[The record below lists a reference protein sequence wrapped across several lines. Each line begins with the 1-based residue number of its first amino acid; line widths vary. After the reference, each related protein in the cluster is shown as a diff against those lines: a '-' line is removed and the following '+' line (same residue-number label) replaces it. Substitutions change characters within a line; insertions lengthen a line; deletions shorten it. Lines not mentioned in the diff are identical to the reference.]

1 MRSVARR
8 VQFVNQLMRLESD
21 YLEEGE
27 GGGRRGEERNAWRGG
42 RRTYRSECRV
52 AVNEFVSS
60 TGEDGDWRPRLLYR

>member
-27 GGGRRGEERNAWRGG
+27 GGGRRGEERLA
-42 RRTYRSECRV
+42 RREADLQIRVQGRSE
-52 AVNEFVSS
+52 
-60 TGEDGDWRPRLLYR
+60 